1 MTVVR
6 IRCSMYTVYTGMSTT
21 LAMQITFGSHTQ
33 VFFSQY
39 SILDMQALILGREA
53 SLSLEAAAY

>member
-1 MTVVR
+1 
-6 IRCSMYTVYTGMSTT
+6 
-21 LAMQITFGSHTQ
+21 MQITFGSHTQ